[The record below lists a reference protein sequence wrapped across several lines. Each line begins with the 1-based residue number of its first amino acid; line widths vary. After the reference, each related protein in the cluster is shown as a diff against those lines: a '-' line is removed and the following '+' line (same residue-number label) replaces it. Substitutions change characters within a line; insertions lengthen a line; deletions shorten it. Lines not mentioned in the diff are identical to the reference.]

1 MKTYVT
7 RRVLASIFVVYA
19 VASLIFVLNRMAPG
33 SPAEVILGDGA
44 SKQGLAELNRQL
56 GLDRPLWRQYISY
69 IGHALHGNFGNSYYS
84 HGSALSA
91 AVGRLPVTIELAVLT
106 ITVSLVLAV
115 GMGALTSRFR
125 SAVLHGASDATFL
138 TFLSLPAFVTGLMLL
153 LLFGVYWQ
161 GVLPASGWVF
171 ISHSPIDNL
180 KTCVLP
186 VITLTLPT
194 AAILYRSLK
203 PEMADVARRDYVS
216 YARAVGLSQ
225 RRIIGGVILPNASV
239 PVVTVAGVL
248 FGYLFGGTLVVETIF
263 SIPGL
268 GQEIVNS
275 FQRRDYPIASASIC
289 LIAVFFVVVSLI
301 VDLVYAALNPKVRQ
315 LYASKEGVSVG

>member
-1 MKTYVT
+1 MRTYVT
-7 RRVLASIFVVYA
+7 RRLAASVFVIYA
-19 VASLIFVLNRMAPG
+19 VASLVFFLNRLAPG

-44 SKQGLAELNRQL
+44 TKEGIAQLNQQL
-56 GLDRPLWRQYISY
+56 GLDRPLWQQYLSY
-69 IGHALHGNFGNSYYS
+69 IGHAVHGDFGTSYYS
-84 HGSALSA
+84 HGSAFSA

-106 ITVSLVLAV
+106 IIASLVLAV
-115 GMGALTSRFR
+115 GLAALTSRYRNSVLR
-125 SAVLHGASDATFL
+125 SVTDVTFL
-138 TFLSLPAFVTGLMLL
+138 AFLSVPAFVSGLMLL
-153 LLFGVYWQ
+153 LLFGLYWQ
-161 GVLPASGWVF
+161 GILPASGWVF
-171 ISHSPIDNL
+171 ISASLGGNL

-186 VITLTLPT
+186 VIALTLPN

-203 PEMADVARRDYVS
+203 PEMAEVARRDYVS
-216 YARAVGLSQ
+216 YAQAVGLTP
-225 RRIIGGVILPNASV
+225 RRILGRVVLPNAAV

-289 LIAVFFVVVSLI
+289 LIAVFFVVISLV
-301 VDLVYAALNPKVRQ
+301 VDILYAALNPKVRQ
-315 LYASKEGVSVG
+315 MYATKDGA